1 MTEPLVTPLL
11 ELRGLT
17 RSYGSLTAVDDVDL
31 AIARGERHALIG
43 PNGAGKSTLFA
54 TVAGTLRA
62 SGGRVLLSGQDVTS
76 LPEADRARRG
86 MVRTYQHSSLF
97 LDCSVL
103 DNVALAV
110 QRVHRVAHRFDKA
123 ARRFRHTDAEARRHL
138 DSVGLGGR
146 ARDKVAALSH
156 GERRQLEVA
165 MVLATEPALVMFDEP
180 TAGMSA
186 AETERF
192 VALMERLPEDL
203 TVLIV
208 EHDLEVVFRLADRVT
223 VLHLGKVLA
232 SGPPE
237 AIRADEA
244 VQRAYLG
251 SARAEDLFVD
261 SGGPR

>member
-1 MTEPLVTPLL
+1 MTPIL

-17 RSYGSLTAVDDVDL
+17 RCYGSLTAVDRVDMSVMP
-31 AIARGERHALIG
+31 GERHALIG

-62 SGGRVLLSGQDVTS
+62 SAGRVLLSGQDVTP
-76 LPEADRARRG
+76 LPESERARRG
-86 MVRTYQHSSLF
+86 MLRTYQHSSLF

-110 QRVHRVAHRFDKA
+110 QRVHRVAHRFDRA
-123 ARRFRHTDAEARRHL
+123 ARRFRRTDAQARRHL
-138 DSVGLGGR
+138 ESVGLAGR
-146 ARDKVAALSH
+146 GHDKVAALSH

-180 TAGMSA
+180 SAGMSA

-192 VALMERLPEDL
+192 VALLQRLPDSL

-208 EHDLEVVFRLADRVT
+208 EHDLDVVFRVADRVT
-223 VLHLGKVLA
+223 VLHLGQVLA

-237 AIRADEA
+237 RIRADEA

-251 SARAEDLFVD
+251 SGRAEDLFAD
-261 SGGPR
+261 AGGPR

>member
-1 MTEPLVTPLL
+1 VTSLL

-17 RSYGSLTAVDDVDL
+17 RSYGSLTAVDGVDL
-31 AIARGERHALIG
+31 SVRKGERHALIG

-62 SGGRVLLSGQDVTS
+62 TGGSTLLEGQDVTH
-76 LPEADRARRG
+76 LPESERARRG

-97 LDCSVL
+97 TGCTVL

-110 QRVHRVAHRFDKA
+110 QRVHRVAHRLDRP
-123 ARRFRHTDAEARRHL
+123 ARRFRRVEAEARRHL
-138 DSVGLGGR
+138 DSVGLAGR
-146 ARDKVAALSH
+146 AHEKVSALSH

-165 MVLATEPALVMFDEP
+165 MVLATEPSLVMFDEP

-192 VALMERLPEDL
+192 TALLAGLPATL

-208 EHDLEVVFRLADRVT
+208 EHDLDVVFRLADRVT
-223 VLHLGKVLA
+223 VLHLGRVLA
-232 SGPPE
+232 SGRPE
-237 AIRADEA
+237 EIRADEE
-244 VQRAYLG
+244 VRRAYLG
-251 SARAEDLFVD
+251 AARTEDLFID
-261 SGGPR
+261 AGGTR

>member
-1 MTEPLVTPLL
+1 MSPIL
-11 ELRGLT
+11 ELHGLT
-17 RSYGSLTAVDDVDL
+17 CTYGSLTAVDHVDL
-31 AIARGERHALIG
+31 TVRPGERHALIG

-54 TVAGTLRA
+54 AVAGTLPA
-62 SGGRVLLSGQDVTS
+62 SDGRVMFAGRDVTA
-76 LPEADRARRG
+76 LPEPERARRG
-86 MVRTYQHSSLF
+86 LVRTYQHSSLF

-110 QRVHRVAHRFDKA
+110 QRRHRVAYRFDRP
-123 ARRFRHTDAEARRHL
+123 ARRFRRTGAEALRHL
-138 DSVGLGGR
+138 DAVGLAGR
-146 ARDKVAALSH
+146 AEEKAAALSH

-165 MVLATEPALVMFDEP
+165 MVLATGPGLVMFDEP

-192 VALMERLPEDL
+192 VTLMGDLPDDL

-208 EHDLEVVFRLADRVT
+208 EHDLDVVFRLAGHVT
-223 VLHLGKVLA
+223 VLHLGRVLA

-237 AIRADEA
+237 RIRADEA

-251 SARAEDLFVD
+251 SARTEDVFID
-261 SGGPR
+261 AGESP

>member
-1 MTEPLVTPLL
+1 MTPVL
-11 ELRGLT
+11 ELQGLT
-17 RSYGSLTAVDDVDL
+17 RSYGVLTAVDQVNL
-31 AIARGERHALIG
+31 TVAQGERHALIG

-54 TVAGTLRA
+54 TAAGTLRA
-62 SGGRVLLSGQDVTS
+62 SAGRVLFRGHDVTS
-76 LPEADRARRG
+76 LPESERARRG
-86 MVRTYQHSSLF
+86 MLRTYQHSSLF
-97 LDCSVL
+97 LGCSVL
-103 DNVALAV
+103 DNVALAA
-110 QRVHRVAHRFDKA
+110 QRVQKVAHRFDRA
-123 ARRFRHTDAEARRHL
+123 ARRFRHTEAEARRHL
-138 DSVGLGGR
+138 DSVGLAGR
-146 ARDKVAALSH
+146 AHDTVADLSH

-165 MVLATEPALVMFDEP
+165 MVLATQPALVMFDEP

-192 VALMERLPEDL
+192 VTLMEQLPPTL

-208 EHDLEVVFRLADRVT
+208 EHDLDVVFRLADRVT

-251 SARAEDLFVD
+251 SARTEDLFTD
-261 SGGPR
+261 AGGSR